1 MTPARLALIAALP
14 LVGGCS
20 LLWPEDERLGTESAA
35 DCAARV
41 AEALGPGS
49 DFRSYEGGSGVPTFT
64 YDITKMGLEEV
75 QALIVAGSDETAGS
89 RGMASTNE
97 TRTAVEQF
105 MSQPADEKGSF
116 FLGRDPALY
125 RVRGE
130 MQPVADMIA
139 GGCARQQADMRLI
152 DVQVAAGP
160 ENTEKSAETE
170 QETQP

>member
-1 MTPARLALIAALP
+1 MSPARLAILAAMP
-14 LVGGCS
+14 MIGGCS
-20 LLWPEDERLGTESAA
+20 LLWPEDERVGTESAA
-35 DCAARV
+35 DCASRV

-49 DFRSYEGGSGVPTFT
+49 DFRSYEGEIGVPTFT
-64 YDITKMGLEEV
+64 YDITKMELEEV

-89 RGMASTNE
+89 RGMTSTNE
-97 TRTAVEQF
+97 TQTAVERF

-125 RVRGE
+125 RIRGE

-139 GGCARQQADMRLI
+139 NGCARQKADMRLI

-160 ENTEKSAETE
+160 AELQQAPEPE
-170 QETQP
+170 QETQR